1 MAYFWWWTPVFGFFI
16 LDICVWFWLL
26 FNHYLMSV
34 IHYIWNPSLVEQS
47 SHKYGWCSRF
57 SVLHY
62 TCEYKSSRALP
73 SYVIIQPLVI
83 FKAINVCYTNS
94 HMQLQTSYFC
104 LSFWQTHLRYSLVF
118 SKLTWFV
125 GKLLLIVRKIFFCFF
140 VFVVVLAK
148 KWGRES
154 LLKTPFTTEVVITLP
169 LMVSRR
175 GCFIY

>member
-1 MAYFWWWTPVFGFFI
+1 MDPSVWFFI
-16 LDICVWFWLL
+16 MDIRVWFWLL

-34 IHYIWNPSLVEQS
+34 IHYIWNLSLVEQS

-118 SKLTWFV
+118 GKLTSFV

-140 VFVVVLAK
+140 VFVVVLAI

>member
-1 MAYFWWWTPVFGFFI
+1 MLVDFLIWTLVSNYWFWIVDPSVWFFI
-16 LDICVWFWLL
+16 MDIRVWFWLL
-26 FNHYLMSV
+26 FNHWFNL
-34 IHYIWNPSLVEQS
+34 IHYIWNLSLVEQS

-62 TCEYKSSRALP
+62 TCEYRSSRALP

-83 FKAINVCYTNS
+83 FKAINVCYINS

-118 SKLTWFV
+118 VKLTWFV

-140 VFVVVLAK
+140 VFVVVLAI
-148 KWGRES
+148 KWAENPYSKPRS
-154 LLKTPFTTEVVITLP
+154 PQRLW
-169 LMVSRR
+169 
-175 GCFIY
+175 